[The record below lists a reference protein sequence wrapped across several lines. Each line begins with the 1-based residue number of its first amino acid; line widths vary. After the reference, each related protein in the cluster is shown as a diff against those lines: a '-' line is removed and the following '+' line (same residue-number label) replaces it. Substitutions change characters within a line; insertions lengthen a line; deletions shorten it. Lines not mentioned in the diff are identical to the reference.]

1 MVSPLHSQST
11 FNGYIS
17 QMRNMFS
24 TSSVA
29 LAMVA
34 LGHHIVRYK
43 WHIKMI
49 AIWVIIFSI
58 VYGYTA
64 SRNFTIYLTY
74 MEKQDGF
81 SELNSLQFKQ
91 WRSRIL
97 LNYIYM
103 FILVAAMI
111 ILLKSNY

>member
-11 FNGYIS
+11 FNGYVS

-34 LGHHIVRYK
+34 LSDDFVRYK
-43 WHIKMI
+43 IYIKII
-49 AIWVIIFSI
+49 AILVIIFSI
-58 VYGYTA
+58 IYGYTA
-64 SRNFTIYLTY
+64 SRDFENYLTY
-74 MEKQDGF
+74 MEKQDNF
-81 SELNSLQFKQ
+81 TELNILQFKQ

-97 LNYIYM
+97 LSYIY
-103 FILVAAMI
+103 II
-111 ILLKSNY
+111 ILIAALILMLKRIV